1 MKTIGN
7 RLAFVL
13 CLVLAGAALAKPAAP
28 AKSWRKDNECSWWL
42 AGADG
47 KSHRASIAQ
56 SSDGVLFSLTD
67 PAFASWSET
76 DQIKVE
82 LRADHDDKRVVAAE
96 GWVTRVA
103 GYGMLGFYL
112 EAEALTKV
120 AGAGVLEVRR
130 DRRVVVEQRLRATP
144 KEAELLACV
153 PVASSGSSDSE

>member
-1 MKTIGN
+1 MRMTGSS
-7 RLAFVL
+7 LALVA
-13 CLVLAGAALAKPAAP
+13 CLALAGAALAKSLAP
-28 AKSWRKDNECSWWL
+28 AKSWTKDNECSWWL

-67 PAFASWSET
+67 AAFASWSET
-76 DQIKVE
+76 DPIKVE
-82 LRADHDDKRVVAAE
+82 LRADRDDKRIVAAE

-112 EAEALTKV
+112 EAEALAKV

-130 DRRVVVEQRLRATP
+130 DGRVVVEQLLRATP

-153 PVASSGSSDSE
+153 PTASSDSE

>member
-1 MKTIGN
+1 MRTTGSS
-7 RLAFVL
+7 LAFVAS
-13 CLVLAGAALAKPAAP
+13 LVLVGAALAKPVAP
-28 AKSWRKDNECSWWL
+28 AKSWTKVNECSWWL
-42 AGADG
+42 AEADG

-67 PAFASWSET
+67 AAFASWSET

-103 GYGMLGFYL
+103 EYGMLGFYL
-112 EAEALTKV
+112 EAEALAKV
-120 AGAGVLEVRR
+120 AGAGVFELRR
-130 DRRVVVEQRLRATP
+130 DGRVVAEQRLRATP

-153 PVASSGSSDSE
+153 PVVSSGSSDSE